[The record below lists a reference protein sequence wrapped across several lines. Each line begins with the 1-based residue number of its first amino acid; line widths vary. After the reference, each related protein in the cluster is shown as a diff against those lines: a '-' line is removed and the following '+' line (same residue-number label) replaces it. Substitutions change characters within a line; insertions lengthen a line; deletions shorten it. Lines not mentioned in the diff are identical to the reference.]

1 MKVSTRAIAGVI
13 AATALIA
20 PLALATSAQAAPK
33 GGKQESRASSRT
45 EAPREA
51 RSTEQRNGEARGT
64 ESREARSTESRR
76 ETPKPARSSAPTHE
90 CDDDA
95 APVVQLPA

>member
-1 MKVSTRAIAGVI
+1 MKVSTRTMVGVI

-20 PLALATSAQAAPK
+20 PLALATSAQAAPR
-33 GGKQESRASSRT
+33 GGKGEARSAGI
-45 EAPREA
+45 EAPRAARQAEAAQPRAGRSEA
-51 RSTEQRNGEARGT
+51 RQS
-64 ESREARSTESRR
+64 ESRR
-76 ETPKPARSSAPTHE
+76 ESTRPQRAEVESGHQ

>member
-1 MKVSTRAIAGVI
+1 MKVSTRAMVGVI

-33 GGKQESRASSRT
+33 GGKQESRSS
-45 EAPREA
+45 A
-51 RSTEQRNGEARGT
+51 RSEA
-64 ESREARSTESRR
+64 SREAKPAEARR
-76 ETPKPARSSAPTHE
+76 ESPKPSCIGGARH
-90 CDDDA
+90 DDDA

>member
-1 MKVSTRAIAGVI
+1 MKVSTRAMVGVI

-20 PLALATSAQAAPK
+20 PLALATSAQAAPR
-33 GGKQESRASSRT
+33 GGKGEARSAST
-45 EAPREA
+45 EAPRAARQAEAAQPRAGRSEA
-51 RSTEQRNGEARGT
+51 RQSETR
-64 ESREARSTESRR
+64 REATRPQRTEAESG
-76 ETPKPARSSAPTHE
+76 HQ

>member
-1 MKVSTRAIAGVI
+1 MKVSRRAMVGVI

-33 GGKQESRASSRT
+33 GGKQESRSSART
-45 EAPREA
+45 EA
-51 RSTEQRNGEARGT
+51 
-64 ESREARSTESRR
+64 SREAKPAEARR
-76 ETPKPARSSAPTHE
+76 ESPKPSCSGGAHH
-90 CDDDA
+90 DDDA